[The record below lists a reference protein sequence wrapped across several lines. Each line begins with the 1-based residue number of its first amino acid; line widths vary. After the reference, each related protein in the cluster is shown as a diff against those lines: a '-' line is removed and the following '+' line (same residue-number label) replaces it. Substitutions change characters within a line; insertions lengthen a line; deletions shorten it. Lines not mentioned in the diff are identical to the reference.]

1 MASLSDYKVLIGFP
15 IYRGALEWLEQRV
28 TVLGP
33 GAVSNDEYMA
43 LLAQAHAV
51 VLGGRQFGAVEMD
64 AAPALQVIGRYGAG
78 IDNVDVAAA
87 TERGLPVV
95 YAPYGPTE
103 STAEHAVLLIMAAAR
118 RLAFFDRAARQANF
132 GLQSRP
138 ELMGMELEGKAL
150 GVVGYGRI
158 GQRVAE
164 ICRDGLHMQVR
175 VFDPFR
181 DAESIAACG
190 DACVTDLMELAR
202 AVDVLTVHSPL
213 TSETHHLI
221 SRDVI
226 RAMRPGAILVNVS
239 RGPVVDEQ
247 ALIEALQDGH
257 LWAAGLDVFDP
268 EPSMPDN
275 PLLKMDNVVATPHIG
290 SFTEDGRR
298 KMGMTVAQDIL
309 CVLTGEYP
317 QYLANPEVWGRR
329 RRAAA

>member
-51 VLGGRQFGAVEMD
+51 VLSGRQFGASEMD
-64 AAPALQVIGRYGAG
+64 AAPRLQVIGRYGAG

-118 RLAFFDRAARQANF
+118 RLAFFDCAARQANF

-164 ICRDGLHMQVR
+164 ICRDGLHMQVQ

-190 DACVTDLMELAR
+190 DSCVTDLMELAR

-213 TSETHHLI
+213 TPETHHLI
-221 SRDVI
+221 NREVI
-226 RAMRPGAILVNVS
+226 RAMRPGAILVNAS

-268 EPSMPDN
+268 EPPMPDN

-298 KMGMTVAQDIL
+298 KMGMTVAQDVL
-309 CVLTGEYP
+309 RVLTGEYP
-317 QYLANPEVWGRR
+317 QYLANPEVWERR